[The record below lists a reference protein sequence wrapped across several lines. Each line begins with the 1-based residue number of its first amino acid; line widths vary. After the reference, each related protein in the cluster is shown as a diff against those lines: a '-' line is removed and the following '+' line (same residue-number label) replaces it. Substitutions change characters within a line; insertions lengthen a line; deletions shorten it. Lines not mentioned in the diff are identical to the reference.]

1 MWLKLFL
8 MMVNDDIDDVDDD
21 VIYVNDDHLYVLN

>member
-21 VIYVNDDHLYVLN
+21 VIYVNDDPLYVLN